1 MTWQVWIIA
10 AIVAAD
16 VFIMFDPFYWFLG
29 RLSTRADGRRGR
41 TRTCDPRL
49 RRPVLYPTELRARE
63 INYRARRAHAATA
76 F

>member
-29 RLSTRADGRRGR
+29 RLSTRE
-41 TRTCDPRL
+41 
-49 RRPVLYPTELRARE
+49 RPET
-63 INYRARRAHAATA
+63 
-76 F
+76 